1 MGPDETM
8 IKSLRV
14 RNLATIEDLELRMES
29 GFSILTGETG
39 AGKSII
45 IDAIRLALGEKASS
59 DLVRTGKK
67 DAGIEAVFEVT
78 GLPEGL
84 EDLPPAEDAELLVQ
98 RQISDQGTG
107 KAYVNGVLVPVRRL
121 KDLGPKLVDIYGQND
136 HVFLLHLENHL
147 RYLDAFLA
155 DPGLLRDVAHLAQE
169 LRRLVQEKK
178 DLESRERERDER
190 LDFLAFQVREIEAAR
205 LRPGEDA
212 DLLRE
217 REILRNSEKIA
228 GLIDRALDIA
238 YVREDSLVP
247 LLARL
252 QTVLA
257 ELGRF
262 DDSLRNLQAGL
273 QESSVI
279 LKDVADSL
287 IRFKDRRSESA
298 GNLEAVEERLS
309 AIEKV
314 KRKHGGTIEAALE
327 RLEGLRREQAALA
340 SNQER
345 LSDIETELGAK
356 FRDYSELARKLGALR
371 RKAAK
376 KLEGLIEEEIS
387 LLGMKKAR
395 FSVRIASAEPSVE
408 DTATIR
414 DLGAEDVEFLISP
427 NPGEE
432 LRPLRRIA
440 SGGELSRIMLA
451 LKSVGKETESRKTL
465 IFDEID
471 SGIGGKTAEFIA
483 QKLRQLAARHQVI
496 CITHLPQIAST
507 ALHHFRVEKKI
518 EKERTFT
525 LAKLLGR
532 DERVTE
538 IARLISGSRLTDA
551 SLEIAREM
559 LDHNLGRERTRS

>member
-45 IDAIRLALGEKASS
+45 IDAIRLVLGEKASP

-67 DAGIEAVFEVT
+67 EAGIEAVFDVE
-78 GLPEGL
+78 GPPEGT
-84 EDLPPAEDAELLVQ
+84 EDLPPAEDGELLVQ
-98 RQISDQGTG
+98 RQISEQGTG

-121 KDLGPKLVDIYGQND
+121 KDLGPRLVDIYGQND

-147 RYLDAFLA
+147 RYLDAFLD
-155 DPGLLRDVAHLAQE
+155 DPELLRDTARRAQE

-178 DLESRERERDER
+178 DLETRERERDER

-205 LRPGEDA
+205 LKPGEDA

-228 GLIDRALDIA
+228 GLVDRALDIA
-238 YVREDSLVP
+238 YVHEDSLVP

-252 QTVLA
+252 QAVLA
-257 ELGRF
+257 ELARF
-262 DDSLRNLQAGL
+262 DDSLRNLQSGL
-273 QESSVI
+273 QESSVV

-287 IRFKDRRSESA
+287 ARFKERRSESA
-298 GNLEAVEERLS
+298 GNLEAIEERLS

-314 KRKHGGTIEAALE
+314 KRKHGGTVEAVLE
-327 RLEGLRREQAALA
+327 RLEILRREQAAL
-340 SNQER
+340 SSSRER
-345 LSDIETELGAK
+345 LSGIEAEIRAK
-356 FRDYSELARKLGALR
+356 FRAYSELARKLGALR
-371 RKAAK
+371 RKEAK
-376 KLEGLIEEEIS
+376 KLEGLIEKEIS

-395 FSVRIASAEPSVE
+395 FSVRVVSVEPSME
-408 DTATIR
+408 DAATIR
-414 DLGAEDVEFLISP
+414 DQGGEDVEFLISP

-518 EKERTFT
+518 ERERTFT
-525 LAKLLGR
+525 LAKRLGR

-559 LDHNLGRERTRS
+559 LDHNLGGERMRP